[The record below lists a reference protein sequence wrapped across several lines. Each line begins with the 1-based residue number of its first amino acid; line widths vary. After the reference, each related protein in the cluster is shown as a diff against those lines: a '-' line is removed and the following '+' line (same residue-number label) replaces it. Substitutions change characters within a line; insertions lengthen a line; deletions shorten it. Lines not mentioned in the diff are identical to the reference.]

1 MKINNKEIDINELV
15 NEVYSDKSMLKMRK
29 NGIYLS
35 DNDIEVLNRYDI
47 NYNNYSSLS
56 SLLFEIEQV
65 LNESYSADDLEEL
78 SKSLAE
84 LNYYNN
90 TNK

>member
-1 MKINNKEIDINELV
+1 MKVNGKDIDIDELTK
-15 NEVYSDKSMLKMRK
+15 EVYNDKNMIKMRG

-35 DNDIEVLNRYDI
+35 EDQIDVLKRYNIDYNNYGSLQSLIFGIEEVLNE
-47 NYNNYSSLS
+47 
-56 SLLFEIEQV
+56 EIVAE
-65 LNESYSADDLEEL
+65 DLEEV
-78 SKSLAE
+78 SQKLAE

>member
-1 MKINNKEIDINELV
+1 MKINNKEIDINQLV
-15 NEVYSDKSMLKMRK
+15 KEVYSDKSMLKMRK

>member
-1 MKINNKEIDINELV
+1 MIINNKEIDINELV
-15 NEVYSDKSMLKMRK
+15 KEVYSDKSMLKMRR

>member
-1 MKINNKEIDINELV
+1 MI
-15 NEVYSDKSMLKMRK
+15 KMRG

-35 DNDIEVLNRYDI
+35 DDQIDVLKRYNIDYNNYGSLQSLIFGIEEVLNE
-47 NYNNYSSLS
+47 
-56 SLLFEIEQV
+56 EIVAE
-65 LNESYSADDLEEL
+65 DLEEV
-78 SKSLAE
+78 SQKLAE

>member
-1 MKINNKEIDINELV
+1 MKVNGKKIDIDELTK
-15 NEVYSDKSMLKMRK
+15 EVYNDKNMIKMRG

-35 DNDIEVLNRYDI
+35 DDQIDVLKRYNIDYNNYGSLQSLIFGIEEVLNE
-47 NYNNYSSLS
+47 
-56 SLLFEIEQV
+56 EIVAE
-65 LNESYSADDLEEL
+65 DLEEV
-78 SKSLAE
+78 SQKLAE